1 MTGSR
6 DEPDVPEPGSSGFGG
21 APALS
26 PTAGEGSVFSSSRYV
41 ARRQPTMTAA
51 DTRAPALTASA
62 IQEMLDGLPGSA
74 IFLVPL
80 PGSDGGV
87 ADFRIAAASPDAL
100 DIAGR
105 RGKELVGLSV
115 LETYPSVLGTDLWRG
130 YLDALENGVRHEGEP
145 FAYEEVLA
153 GVPRLSRFAVRAAA
167 CQGGL
172 IVSWVRLDSGEREQR
187 RLEVMQRLG
196 NMGWANWDLVRNTI
210 TWSEQVYDIF
220 ARDPSLG
227 PMTLEELPRHVLDD
241 DLPALGTEVHLLLG
255 DGRSIDHTF
264 RITTPH
270 GEVRHLRIVAE
281 AEADAHGSPVE
292 VHGFFQDLTTV
303 KRTKEQLLE
312 REQTALAQQE
322 TLAAERVLATRLQ
335 HALLPLPQQSL
346 SLAGLTVDVAYQ
358 PLQQGLNV
366 GGDWYSAIELPDRS
380 ALLVVGDVAGH
391 GLDAVATMAQLR
403 FTAKGMAITGT
414 PLATILARLNT
425 LLWHSADRAFSTAT
439 MVMGR
444 YEPSSGILTW
454 VQAGH
459 LPPLLLRDGEP
470 RYLPSP
476 RGVLLGATT
485 APHYESSAIRLLPGD
500 HLLFFTDGLVE
511 APGVLLDDG
520 LDHLARTVAGLGDA
534 SRPLDAVLEALVDP
548 ATRRDDICVLHVSV

>member
-6 DEPDVPEPGSSGFGG
+6 DEPDVPEPGNSGFGG
-21 APALS
+21 ATALS
-26 PTAGEGSVFSSSRYV
+26 RTAGGGSAFSSGRYV
-41 ARRQPTMTAA
+41 ARRQPAVTAA
-51 DTRAPALTASA
+51 DTRPPALTAA
-62 IQEMLDGLPGSA
+62 AVQELFDGLPGSA
-74 IFLVPL
+74 IFLMPL
-80 PGSDGGV
+80 YGTDGAV

-100 DIAGR
+100 DVGGR

-115 LETYPSVLGTDLWRG
+115 LETYPSVLGTALWRG
-130 YLDALENGVRHEGEP
+130 YLDALENGVRYEGEP

-153 GVPRLSRFAVRAAA
+153 GIPHLSRFAVRATAG
-167 CQGGL
+167 QGGL
-172 IVSWVRLDSGEREQR
+172 VVSWVRLDSGEREQR

-196 NMGWANWDLVRNTI
+196 NMGWANWDLVRDAI

-227 PMTLEELPRHVLDD
+227 PMTLEELPGHVLDE
-241 DLPALGTEVHLLLG
+241 DLPALGDEVRRLLG
-255 DGRSIDHTF
+255 DGRPIDHTF
-264 RITTPH
+264 RITTPR

-292 VHGFFQDLTTV
+292 VHGFFQDLTAV
-303 KRTKEQLLE
+303 QRTKEQLLE
-312 REQTALAQQE
+312 RERAALAQQE
-322 TLAAERVLATRLQ
+322 TLTTERALAARLQ

-346 SLAGLTVDVAYQ
+346 CLAGLTVDVAYR

-425 LLWHSADRAFSTAT
+425 LLWHSADRAYSTAT

-444 YEPSSGILTW
+444 YEPSSGVLTW

-459 LPPLLLRDGEP
+459 LPPLLLRDGEA

-485 APHYESSAIRLLPGD
+485 APHYDSSAIRLLPGD

-520 LDHLARTVAGLGDA
+520 LGHLARTVAELGGGP
-534 SRPLDAVLEALVDP
+534 RPLDAVLEALVDP